1 MADAGQKRPIRVLII
16 DDSATMRGLMD
27 HALSKDPEL
36 EVIGYAADAYGAREA
51 IKTLDPDV
59 VTLDINMPRM
69 DGLTFLE
76 KLMRLRPI
84 PVVVVTSQTE
94 DAEQIEGEALQL
106 GAAHCLFKP
115 AGMTGAS
122 LFSALPEKLKDAV
135 AWGADGKSKP
145 SAAGA
150 EDKFE
155 SSKMILLGAST
166 GGVDAL
172 VAVLRTFPKNC
183 PPTLIVQHMPP
194 KFIELFTHRLNSVCA
209 PSVHIASH
217 GSKPE
222 AGRVLI
228 APAGQ
233 HMRLV
238 DRGSMVCELEDTP
251 PVNGFKPSV
260 DVLFES
266 GVELKGPRI
275 VAALLTGMG
284 RDGAKG
290 LLQVKQAGGFTAAQD
305 EETSVVWGMPRVAF
319 ELGAVDVPIPLN
331 EIAPAVLGA
340 CRAKT
345 ASKAC

>member
-1 MADAGQKRPIRVLII
+1 MEETGRKQTIRVLII

-27 HALSKDPEL
+27 HALSKDPDL
-36 EVIGYAADAYGAREA
+36 EVVGYAADAYGAREA

-94 DAEQIEGEALQL
+94 DAEHIEGQALEL

-115 AGMTGAS
+115 AGRTGAA
-122 LFSALPEKLKDAV
+122 LFSALPSKLKDAV
-135 AWGADGKSKP
+135 AMGTGSSAKSAD
-145 SAAGA
+145 AGC
-150 EDKFE
+150 EHKFD
-155 SSKMILLGAST
+155 SSKLILLGAST

-183 PPTLIVQHMPP
+183 PPTLVVQHMPP
-194 KFIELFTHRLNSVCA
+194 KFIDLFTHRLNTVCT

-238 DRGSMVCELEDTP
+238 GRDTLMCELEDSP

-266 GVELKGPRI
+266 GVELRGAKV

-290 LLQVKQAGGFTAAQD
+290 LLQVKEAGGFTAAQD
-305 EETSVVWGMPRVAF
+305 EATSVVWGMPRVAF
-319 ELGAVDVPIPLN
+319 ELGAVETPLPLDD
-331 EIAPAVLGA
+331 IAPAVLDA

-345 ASKAC
+345 VAKAS

>member
-1 MADAGQKRPIRVLII
+1 MKRPIRVLII

-27 HALSKDPEL
+27 HALSKDPDL
-36 EVIGYAADAYGAREA
+36 EVVGYAADAYGAREA
-51 IKTLDPDV
+51 IKTLEPDV

-84 PVVVVTSQTE
+84 PVVVVTSQT
-94 DAEQIEGEALQL
+94 DAAEQIEGEALQL

-122 LFSALPEKLKDAV
+122 LFSALPGKLKDAV
-135 AWGADGKSKP
+135 AWGADGKSRP
-145 SAAGA
+145 ATPGP
-150 EDKFE
+150 EDRFE
-155 SSKMILLGAST
+155 SNKMILLGAST

-194 KFIELFTHRLNSVCA
+194 KFIDLFSHRLNSVCA

-222 AGRVLI
+222 TGRVLI

-238 DRGSMVCELEDTP
+238 DRSGMVCELEDTP

-266 GVELKGPRI
+266 GVALRGSKI

-290 LLQVKQAGGFTAAQD
+290 LLQVKEAGGFTAAQD
-305 EETSVVWGMPRVAF
+305 EATSVVWGMPRVAY
-319 ELGAVDVPIPLN
+319 ELGAVETPMPLDD
-331 EIAPAVLGA
+331 IAPAVLDA
-340 CRAKT
+340 CRCKKAAK
-345 ASKAC
+345 AS